1 MFGFV
6 VRKWCILLLAPKLVT
21 VSIRFIY
28 VLSIS
33 FFSFIFKKNKKNK
46 KRKKKKKIEKSKIRF
61 SFLYIVWRQ
70 GKGIEQRSLTLYY
83 VFPLGYNLVD
93 CSGFMVRWSWICGII
108 TPTHIVHICSPSWT
122 LLSLFPKLYPTLP
135 FHLAPLQAYYKDLLI
150 GMFVLWLNENRFLLL
165 SSYPMLHHIF
175 IFYKVCG
182 DD

>member
-1 MFGFV
+1 MYFRFHS
-6 VRKWCILLLAPKLVT
+6 LV
-21 VSIRFIY
+21 
-28 VLSIS
+28 S
-33 FFSFIFKKNKKNK
+33 FSGKKKT
-46 KRKKKKKIEKSKIRF
+46 KKKKKKGEKSKKNQKICF
-61 SFLYIVWRQ
+61 SFLYVVWKK
-70 GKGIEQRSLTLYY
+70 GKGNEERSLTLYY

-93 CSGFMVRWSWICGII
+93 CSGFMVRWSWIFGII

-165 SSYPMLHHIF
+165 LSYPMLHHIF